1 MKTLIEKEEKLQSIL
16 AGYNKV
22 IVGFSGGIDSTVV
35 LKEAVDV
42 LGKDNVLAVVANSE
56 LFSDEEYNKA
66 VSLAQELKV
75 NVKGVE
81 LDYLANESISNNTPD
96 SWYFMKKIFY
106 AALNKLAA
114 DFQAD
119 AVLDGMIMDDNSDF
133 RPGLRA
139 RDEAK
144 AVSVLQVADIYKT
157 DVRMIAKKLGLNNW
171 NKVASCS
178 VSSRFPYYT
187 KLTSEKL
194 AKVMQAEAYLRGM
207 GFSTVRVR
215 VHGTVARV
223 EVPEES
229 FADFM
234 AAKKEINAQLMH
246 LGYEFV
252 TLDLS
257 GFESGR
263 MNNVLSENI
272 KKKVLVG

>member
-1 MKTLIEKEEKLQSIL
+1 MTTFMEKEEKLQSIL
-16 AGYNKV
+16 NAYHKV

-35 LKEAVDV
+35 LKEAVDE
-42 LGKDNVLAVVANSE
+42 LGKENVLAVVANSE
-56 LFSDEEYNKA
+56 LFSDEEYSKA
-66 VSLAQELKV
+66 MSLAQELDV
-75 NVKGVE
+75 NVQGIE
-81 LDYLANESISNNTPD
+81 LDYLANESISNNTPE
-96 SWYFMKKIFY
+96 SWYHMKKIFY
-106 AALNKLAA
+106 KALNKLAA
-114 DFQAD
+114 DFNAD
-119 AVLDGMIMDDNSDF
+119 AVLDGMIMDDNNDF

-139 RDEAK
+139 RDEEK
-144 AVSVLQVADIYKT
+144 AVSVLQAADIYKT
-157 DVRMIAKKLGLNNW
+157 DVREIAKKLELNNW

-187 KLTSEKL
+187 KLTSEKIE
-194 AKVMQAEAYLRGM
+194 KVMAAEAYLRGL

-223 EVPEES
+223 EVPDTV

-234 AAKKEINAQLMH
+234 LSGKEINNKLLK

-263 MNNVLSENI
+263 MNEVLSENT

>member
-1 MKTLIEKEEKLQSIL
+1 MTTFIEKEEKLQAIL
-16 AGYNKV
+16 TDYHKV

-35 LKEAVDV
+35 LKEAVDI
-42 LGKDNVLAVVANSE
+42 LGKENVLAVVANSE

-66 VSLAQELKV
+66 VTLAQELDV
-75 NVKGVE
+75 NVQGIE
-81 LDYLANESISNNTPD
+81 LDYLANENISNNTPE
-96 SWYFMKKIFY
+96 SWYYMKKIFY
-106 AALNKLAA
+106 KALNKIAA
-114 DFQAD
+114 DFNAD
-119 AVLDGMIMDDNSDF
+119 AVLDGMIMDDNNDF

-139 RDEAK
+139 RDEEK
-144 AVSVLQVADIYKT
+144 AVSVLQTADIYKI
-157 DVRMIAKKLGLNNW
+157 DVREIAKKLELNNW

-187 KLTSEKL
+187 KLTSEKIE
-194 AKVMQAEAYLRGM
+194 KVMAAEAYLRAL
-207 GFSTVRVR
+207 GFPTVRVR

-223 EVPEES
+223 EVPATA
-229 FADFM
+229 FNDFM
-234 AAKKEINAQLMH
+234 LSRKEINNKLLK

-263 MNNVLSENI
+263 MNEVLSENT

>member
-1 MKTLIEKEEKLQSIL
+1 METFMEKEDKLQNIL

-22 IVGFSGGIDSTVV
+22 VVGFSGGIDSTLV
-35 LKEAVDV
+35 LKEAADI
-42 LGKDNVLAVVANSE
+42 LGKKNVLAIVANSE
-56 LFSDEEYNKA
+56 LFTDEEYNKA
-66 VSLAQELKV
+66 IALAQELDVQV
-75 NVKGVE
+75 NGIE
-81 LDYLANESISNNTPD
+81 LDYLADENISNNTPQ
-96 SWYFMKKIFY
+96 SWYYMKKMFY
-106 AALNKLAA
+106 SALNKVAA
-114 DFQAD
+114 DFNAD
-119 AVLDGMIMDDNSDF
+119 AVLDGMIMDDNTDF

-144 AVSVLQVADIYKT
+144 AVSVLQKADIYKT
-157 DVRMIAKKLGLNNW
+157 DVRKIAKKLGLNNW

-187 KLTSEKL
+187 KLDSKKI
-194 AKVMQAEAYLRGM
+194 ARVMDAEAYLRGL

-223 EVPEES
+223 EVPTDS
-229 FADFM
+229 FAGFM
-234 AAKKEINAQLMH
+234 SLREKINNKLLK

-263 MNNVLSENI
+263 MNEVLSENT